1 MAAQGFRLAAGVAVL
16 VYGLVGV
23 FGAARFGRD
32 TAGDILVNTWLGGRA
47 EGFLDLAVTAYLAI
61 SMPPV
66 QVQLFTWA
74 GTCASCTGWQGKY
87 GAVYLGPAS
96 PRSPLPCGARA

>member
-1 MAAQGFRLAAGVAVL
+1 ML

-47 EGFLDLAVTAYLAI
+47 EGVLDLAVTAYLAI

-66 QVQLFTWA
+66 QACLLH
-74 GTCASCTGWQGKY
+74 CDHPLC
-87 GAVYLGPAS
+87 PA
-96 PRSPLPCGARA
+96 

>member
-1 MAAQGFRLAAGVAVL
+1 ML

-47 EGFLDLAVTAYLAI
+47 EGVLDLAVTAYLAI
-61 SMPPV
+61 SVPPV
-66 QVQLFTWA
+66 QARQ
-74 GTCASCTGWQGKY
+74 WQGQLGSGSRLRLQLESDHVTVRAPAWAPWRSM
-87 GAVYLGPAS
+87 GASDGGKQECA
-96 PRSPLPCGARA
+96 

>member
-1 MAAQGFRLAAGVAVL
+1 MTVADLCGITRHSEIGWCFCTGVAVL

-66 QVQLFTWA
+66 QVRLV
-74 GTCASCTGWQGKY
+74 S
-87 GAVYLGPAS
+87 
-96 PRSPLPCGARA
+96 RATLRAP